1 MAAKIVYLEPNK
13 FCKMKTIKYLAAI
26 VLFITV
32 NTAKA
37 TPADLHSAINNVYK
51 SYLGIKNALATD
63 NSKAANDEAKKFT
76 AALKEVSVNTMDAKQ
91 KAVWT
96 KYAEKL
102 RYDGDHIGEST
113 AIDHQREHFGSLST
127 NMYEVVKAFQTNDM
141 VLYKQYCPMEKKS
154 WLSESSAIK
163 NPYFGK
169 KMLDCGMTKETMKAL
184 AK

>member
-1 MAAKIVYLEPNK
+1 
-13 FCKMKTIKYLAAI
+13 MKTIKYLTAVI
-26 VLFITV
+26 LFITV
-32 NTAKA
+32 TTVKA
-37 TPADLHSAINNVYK
+37 APADLHSAINNVYK

-76 AALKEVSVNTMDAKQ
+76 AALKDVPVASMDAKQ
-91 KAVWT
+91 KAAWT

-102 RYDGDHIGEST
+102 RYDGDHISEST
-113 AIDHQREHFGSLST
+113 AIDHQREHFGSLSS

-163 NPYFGK
+163 NPYYGK
-169 KMLDCGMTKETMKAL
+169 KMLDCGSTKETMPA

>member
-1 MAAKIVYLEPNK
+1 
-13 FCKMKTIKYLAAI
+13 MKTIKYLVAI

>member
-1 MAAKIVYLEPNK
+1 
-13 FCKMKTIKYLAAI
+13 MKTIKYIAAI
-26 VLFITV
+26 VLFIAV
-32 NTAKA
+32 NTVKA
-37 TPADLHSAINNVYK
+37 SPADLHSAINNVYK

-76 AALKEVSVNTMDAKQ
+76 AALKDVPVNMMDAKQ
-91 KAVWT
+91 RAAWT

-102 RYDGDHIGEST
+102 RYDGEHISEST

-154 WLSESSAIK
+154 WLSESSTIK

-169 KMLDCGMTKETMKAL
+169 KMLDCGMTKETMQATK
-184 AK
+184 

>member
-1 MAAKIVYLEPNK
+1 
-13 FCKMKTIKYLAAI
+13 MKAIKYLAAI
-26 VLFITV
+26 ILFVAVTTV
-32 NTAKA
+32 KA
-37 TPADLHSAINNVYK
+37 APADLRSAINNVYK

-76 AALKEVSVNTMDAKQ
+76 AALKDVPVNAMDVKQ
-91 KAVWT
+91 KAAWT

-102 RYDGDHIGEST
+102 RYDGNHIGEST
-113 AIDHQREHFGSLST
+113 AIDHQREHFGSLSS

-154 WLSESSAIK
+154 WLSESSTIK

-169 KMLDCGMTKETMKAL
+169 KMLDCGTTKETMQATK
-184 AK
+184 

>member
-1 MAAKIVYLEPNK
+1 
-13 FCKMKTIKYLAAI
+13 MKTIKYLVAI

-169 KMLDCGMTKETMKAL
+169 KMLDCGMTKETMKAS

>member
-1 MAAKIVYLEPNK
+1 
-13 FCKMKTIKYLAAI
+13 MKTITYLAAI
-26 VLFITV
+26 ILFLAVTTV
-32 NTAKA
+32 KA
-37 TPADLHSAINNVYK
+37 APADLHSAINNVYK

-76 AALKEVSVNTMDAKQ
+76 SALKDVPVDAMDAKQ
-91 KAVWT
+91 KAAWT

-102 RYDGDHIGEST
+102 RYDGDHISEST

-127 NMYEVVKAFQTNDM
+127 NMYEIVKAFQTNDM

-169 KMLDCGMTKETMKAL
+169 KMLDCGMTKENMKAT
-184 AK
+184 K

>member
-1 MAAKIVYLEPNK
+1 
-13 FCKMKTIKYLAAI
+13 MKTIKYLAAI
-26 VLFITV
+26 VLFIAV
-32 NTAKA
+32 NTVKA
-37 TPADLHSAINNVYK
+37 APADLHSAINNVYK

-76 AALKEVSVNTMDAKQ
+76 AALKDVPVNTMDAKQ
-91 KAVWT
+91 KAAWT

-102 RYDGDHIGEST
+102 RYDGEHISEST

-127 NMYEVVKAFQTNDM
+127 NFYEVVKALQTNDM

-169 KMLDCGMTKETMKAL
+169 KMLDCGMTKETLKAT
-184 AK
+184 K

>member
-1 MAAKIVYLEPNK
+1 
-13 FCKMKTIKYLAAI
+13 MKTIKYLAAI
-26 VLFITV
+26 ILFVAV
-32 NTAKA
+32 NTVKA
-37 TPADLHSAINNVYK
+37 APTDLHSAINNVYK

-76 AALKEVSVNTMDAKQ
+76 AALKDVPVSAMDAKQ
-91 KAVWT
+91 KAAWT

-102 RYDGDHIGEST
+102 RYDGDHISEST
-113 AIDHQREHFGSLST
+113 VIDHQREHFGSLSG

-154 WLSESSAIK
+154 WLSESSTIK

-169 KMLDCGMTKETMKAL
+169 KMLDCGTTKETMKSSAN
-184 AK
+184 

>member
-1 MAAKIVYLEPNK
+1 
-13 FCKMKTIKYLAAI
+13 MKTIKYLTGAILFLAVTIVKAA
-26 VLFITV
+26 
-32 NTAKA
+32 
-37 TPADLHSAINNVYK
+37 PADLHSAINNVYK

-76 AALKEVSVNTMDAKQ
+76 AALKDVPVSSMDAKQ
-91 KAVWT
+91 KAAWT

-102 RYDGDHIGEST
+102 RYDGDHISEST
-113 AIDHQREHFGSLST
+113 AIDHQREHFGSLSS

-154 WLSESSAIK
+154 WLSESSTIK

-169 KMLDCGMTKETMKAL
+169 KMLDCGTTKETMQATK
-184 AK
+184 

>member
-1 MAAKIVYLEPNK
+1 
-13 FCKMKTIKYLAAI
+13 MKTIKYLAAI

-169 KMLDCGMTKETMKAL
+169 KMLDCGMTKETMKAM

>member
-1 MAAKIVYLEPNK
+1 
-13 FCKMKTIKYLAAI
+13 MKTIKYLAAI
-26 VLFITV
+26 VLFVAAT
-32 NTAKA
+32 TAKA
-37 TPADLHSAINNVYK
+37 APADLHSAINNVYK

-63 NSKAANDEAKKFT
+63 DSKAANDEAKKFT
-76 AALKEVSVNTMDAKQ
+76 AALKEVPVSQMDAQQ

-102 RYDGDHIGEST
+102 RYDGDHISEST

-127 NMYEVVKAFQTNDM
+127 NMYAVVKAFQTNEM

-163 NPYFGK
+163 NPYLGK
-169 KMLDCGMTKETMKAL
+169 KMPDCGTTKETLKASG
-184 AK
+184 K